1 MKFGFLSMFMLRG
14 GNDFCERVPEEKL
27 RHLRKVGIQVIKRKD
42 YEQALR
48 CYSALVQLYEGLPGQ
63 KMAWYRMQCGIT
75 LAECHMHLGN
85 TEEAIARF
93 SDVIDEFP
101 IIDTFVHNDENSDQH
116 DEQEDKQI
124 SAVEEGMINIG
135 SCHERGTKEKRD
147 ISASI
152 NAFNDDGNFNDEEIE
167 MLRYS
172 IGKYTFLIFTSGNDK
187 SNWFHVGETYC
198 KRAIAFQSLGL
209 SKFSVFDLNVAIE
222 HSPFDERKF
231 FLLDQAKGNA
241 GILTFAHY
249 IIILS
254 GTLFDGLVV
263 QYQYMKLILFVVV

>member
-1 MKFGFLSMFMLRG
+1 MSILAIRGLPNLTSPTTKSAFFRAKMMAPPKSFVQPHPLIIEENMKFGFLSMFMLRG

-124 SAVEEGMINIG
+124 SAVDYRGDHVHDG
-135 SCHERGTKEKRD
+135 SNTCAVD
-147 ISASI
+147 S
-152 NAFNDDGNFNDEEIE
+152 F
-167 MLRYS
+167 
-172 IGKYTFLIFTSGNDK
+172 
-187 SNWFHVGETYC
+187 
-198 KRAIAFQSLGL
+198 
-209 SKFSVFDLNVAIE
+209 
-222 HSPFDERKF
+222 
-231 FLLDQAKGNA
+231 
-241 GILTFAHY
+241 
-249 IIILS
+249 
-254 GTLFDGLVV
+254 
-263 QYQYMKLILFVVV
+263 